1 MEMRRRESKI
11 AMQLSVV
18 VAALTLVFGL
28 AIAQLQAAEP
38 LKIGYVGGI
47 SGFCGS
53 LTPPAIKAMKMAT
66 EEINNAGG
74 ILGRPVEV
82 IYRDSKSKPD
92 EGAKQARDLIVS
104 DKVEIVTGPC
114 SSSIFMSVFP
124 VTKEYNIPL
133 FSALSGTHKPNI
145 DFFYPGVFQTQP
157 NTITEGK
164 ALAEFAKQKG
174 WKKIVTMAMDYEWG
188 RTTIEVFKDHLAEIA
203 PDAKIVKELWPKFG
217 ETNMTSFITAALSEQ
232 PDAVIAVTAGS
243 TTNSTIKQGKAYG
256 LFEKTKVVLFL
267 VTQTL
272 MDMGTEVPDGIYGWC
287 RAPFNALGT
296 DKGADFVKRYRA
308 RYDGEYPTDWG
319 VLGYDVMYYIKEVVT
334 RAGNTK
340 SEDMSKAAASFTF
353 DSLRGPLR
361 SRTLDNM
368 LNSPSY
374 IGITKKTPEYPF
386 PVLVDVTRISGDK
399 LLASEAEVM
408 KMRAAANK

>member
-1 MEMRRRESKI
+1 M
-11 AMQLSVV
+11 
-18 VAALTLVFGL
+18 
-28 AIAQLQAAEP
+28 
-38 LKIGYVGGI
+38 KIGYVGGI
-47 SGFCGS
+47 SGVCGS

-74 ILGRPVEV
+74 IMGRPVEV
-82 IYRDSKSKPD
+82 IYRDSKTKPD

-104 DKVEIVTGPC
+104 DKVEIITGVC

-157 NTITEGK
+157 HTIIEGK
-164 ALAEFAKQKG
+164 ALAEFTKQKG

-188 RTTIEVFKDHLAEIA
+188 RTTIEVYKDHLAQID
-203 PDAKIVKELWPKFG
+203 PSAKIVKELWPKFG
-217 ETNMTSFITAALSEQ
+217 ESNMTSFITATLADQ
-232 PDAVIAVTAGS
+232 PDAVIAVTAGV
-243 TTNSTIKQGKAYG
+243 TTNSLIKQGKAYG
-256 LFEKTKVVLFL
+256 LFDRTKVVAFL

-272 MDMGTEVPDGIYGWC
+272 MDMGTEVPDGIYGWS

-296 DKGADFVKRYRA
+296 ARGADFVKRYRA

-319 VLGYDVMYYIKEVVT
+319 VLGYDVMYFIKEVVT

-353 DSLRGPLR
+353 DSVRGQLR
-361 SRTLDNM
+361 SRTLDNT
-368 LNSPSY
+368 LDSPSY

-386 PVLVDVTRISGDK
+386 PILTDVTAIPGSK
-399 LLASEAEVM
+399 LLPSEAEVL
-408 KMRAAANK
+408 KMRAMANK